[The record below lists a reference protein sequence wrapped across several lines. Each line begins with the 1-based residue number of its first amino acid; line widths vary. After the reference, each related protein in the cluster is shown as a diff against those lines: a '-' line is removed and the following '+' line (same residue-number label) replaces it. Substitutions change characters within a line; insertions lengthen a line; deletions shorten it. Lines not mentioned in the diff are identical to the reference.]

1 MFEIYYRQNGNII
14 SESLAGNRKNTRI
27 IYNAAPP
34 SIGTNIGNPYPI
46 GEDVNPSGINE
57 LISQTEQAAT
67 NILQKTTNTIEG
79 VSLTQAEEDNENFK
93 KAMQNWY
100 AGQPDEIKLQ
110 LDKSPVYQTA
120 VTEGDVRQGSIEPT
134 EEAEGAQEPVGEA
147 DVGDYF
153 APLFKGIGISKVW
166 YKRYGFDSE
175 AEATLSNGFSMW
187 EKSGDVDFPDK
198 FLADFALNVEGLRG
212 DDVNQFVTDQS
223 AIWKGEDQIIDYNL
237 QGADSNLPLT
247 GMSNLQGIVPYET
260 AGFSDI
266 YRSYVDKAFRGNPL
280 QSAYAQGQ
288 QGLVESQFLIEGGG
302 DPLRPESNQNA
313 FASFIEEY
321 KPLSTNNL
329 LGSVKNIISSLNKP
343 PSAKR
348 TEQENRWEE
357 RFASSWDKERSLN
370 NQQALASAPILQ
382 STPYVLRGET
392 AAILDRLY
400 NRWLTNPNTSA
411 DESWLEYVDRNN
423 YFGMIDQ
430 PQDDLG
436 IGEETLEKEKET
448 FDQNAANYH
457 KLQ

>member
-46 GEDVNPSGINE
+46 GENVNPSGINE

-67 NILQKTTNTIEG
+67 NILQNTTNVIEG
-79 VSLTQAEEDNENFK
+79 VSLTQAEEDNETFK

-100 AGQPDEIKLQ
+100 ENQPDEIKLQ

-134 EEAEGAQEPVGEA
+134 EEAEGAQEPVGE
-147 DVGDYF
+147 GDIGDL
-153 APLFKGIGISKVW
+153 LFGDGTGVSKFW
-166 YKRYGFDSE
+166 YKRYGFDSAE
-175 AEATLSNGFSMW
+175 EATLANGFSMW

-198 FLADFALNVEGLRG
+198 FLKDFALNVQGLRG
-212 DDVNQFVTDQS
+212 DDVKQFVTDQS
-223 AIWKGEDQIIDYNL
+223 SIWRGEEQIINYNL
-237 QGADSNLPLT
+237 QGADSNVPLT
-247 GMSNLQGIVPYET
+247 GRSNLQGIAPYET
-260 AGFSDI
+260 AEFSDI
-266 YRSYVDKAFRGNPL
+266 YRSYVDRAFRGNPL

-288 QGLVESQFLIEGGG
+288 QNLVESQFLIEGGG

-343 PSAKR
+343 SGAER

-357 RFASSWDKERSLN
+357 RFASSYNPQGSLN
-370 NQQALASAPILQ
+370 NQKQLASAPILQ
-382 STPYVLRGET
+382 GTPYVLRGET

-400 NRWLTNPNTSA
+400 NRWLTNPNTNP

-436 IGEETLEKEKET
+436 IGEETIERENRRKT
-448 FDQNAANYH
+448 
-457 KLQ
+457 